1 MNIDL
6 IFDPLFRLPFLTGLL
21 LAVWLPVLG
30 LYLRLRGEWLAVLGM
45 AQLASA
51 GALGGAVLGLPA
63 VAGGA
68 SAGLLAA
75 LAKWGLKRPSDSAYA
90 AMLLLGWSA
99 AVAVM
104 SNHPLAEQAAGAV
117 FDGQLY
123 FTGGGHLA
131 ASAAVLGIGV
141 LVLVRAHRAMLRAR
155 VHPALGPPD
164 AATRLAFDLVA
175 GASVG
180 VAILSLGVMASF
192 ALAFVPAWR
201 VFGTAPSWRSAL
213 WRAIV
218 IGLVAY
224 VLGFVVALLFDQ
236 PFGPAGVVAVLLV
249 ARLAP
254 PWRQRADRRA
264 GALSA
269 GGEIGK
275 LD

>member
-1 MNIDL
+1 MNFDL
-6 IFDPLFRLPFLTGLL
+6 LFDPLFRLPFLTGLL
-21 LAVWLPVLG
+21 LAAWLPVLG

-68 SAGLLAA
+68 GAGLLAA

-90 AMLLLGWSA
+90 AMLLLGWAA

-155 VHPALGPPD
+155 VHPALGPPA

-201 VFGTAPSWRSAL
+201 AFAMAPSWRSAL
-213 WRAIV
+213 WRAMAM
-218 IGLVAY
+218 GLTAY
-224 VLGFVVALLFDQ
+224 VAGFALALVLDQ
-236 PFGPAGVVAVLLV
+236 PFGPAGVAAVLAVAALV
-249 ARLAP
+249 P
-254 PWRQRADRRA
+254 PWRGLRGGASRRR
-264 GALSA
+264 
-269 GGEIGK
+269 
-275 LD
+275 

>member
-1 MNIDL
+1 MNVDL
-6 IFDPLFRLPFLTGLL
+6 LFDPLFRLPFLTGLL
-21 LAVWLPVLG
+21 LAAWLPVLG
-30 LYLRLRGEWLAVLGM
+30 LYLRLRGEWLVVLGM

-51 GALGGAVLGLPA
+51 GALGGAVLGLPV

-68 SAGLLAA
+68 GAGLLAA

-90 AMLLLGWSA
+90 AMLLLGWAA

-131 ASAAVLGIGV
+131 AAAAVLGIGV
-141 LVLVRAHRAMLRAR
+141 LVLLWSHRALLRAR
-155 VHPALGPPD
+155 VHPALGPPG
-164 AATRLAFDLVA
+164 AVTRLAFDLVA

-201 VFGTAPSWRSAL
+201 AFATAPSWRGAL
-213 WRAIV
+213 SRAMAIS
-218 IGLVAY
+218 LTAY
-224 VLGFVVALLFDQ
+224 VAGFALALALDQ
-236 PFGPAGVVAVLLV
+236 PFGPAGVAAVLAV
-249 ARLAP
+249 AALAP
-254 PWRQRADRRA
+254 PWRGLRGGASKRR
-264 GALSA
+264 
-269 GGEIGK
+269 
-275 LD
+275 